1 MWAEAGGIGRRNKT
15 ALFRTAGAD
24 AVAAFAVSE
33 APGFLSLF
41 CGLSL
46 SFARKKEKPPS
57 GLKLTAAVQ
66 EKGWLLLTQQTT
78 QVELKEKPPSGLK
91 LAAAAREAVSRCRRG
106 KTGNVP
112 FAGKRLPPRPTQFVS
127 RHIIN
132 PRPVPSVRSVCK
144 SFFGFC

>member
-1 MWAEAGGIGRRNKT
+1 LWAEADCRGRRNKT

-33 APGFLSLF
+33 AQGFLSLF

-57 GLKLTAAVQ
+57 GFNLTSAVQ

-78 QVELKEKPPSGLK
+78 QVELKEKPQSG
-91 LAAAAREAVSRCRRG
+91 
-106 KTGNVP
+106 
-112 FAGKRLPPRPTQFVS
+112 
-127 RHIIN
+127 
-132 PRPVPSVRSVCK
+132 
-144 SFFGFC
+144 

>member
-1 MWAEAGGIGRRNKT
+1 LWAEADGSGRRNKT

-91 LAAAAREAVSRCRRG
+91 LAAAAREQVSRCRRG
-106 KTGNVP
+106 KAGNVP
-112 FAGKRLPPRPTQFVS
+112 FAGNRSPLRPTQFVS
-127 RHIIN
+127 RHIISAAQY
-132 PRPVPSVRSVCK
+132 PAKKRTDD
-144 SFFGFC
+144 